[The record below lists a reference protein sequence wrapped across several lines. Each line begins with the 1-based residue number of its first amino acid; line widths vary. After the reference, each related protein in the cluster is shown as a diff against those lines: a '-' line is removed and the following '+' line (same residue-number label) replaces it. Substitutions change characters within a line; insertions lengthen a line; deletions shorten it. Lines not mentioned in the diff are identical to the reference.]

1 MEKLN
6 RLYRVQVMEIDPED
20 GTQKEIMDE
29 QFTGFA
35 LTADCGDGKCCEAI
49 VNDRIVDIAA
59 RIASGEKLCRAA
71 RLAGVMMKMK
81 ANLDVNEAE
90 DALLRAIMED

>member
-6 RLYRVQVMEIDPED
+6 RFYRVQVMEIDPED

-35 LTADCGDGKCCEAI
+35 LTADCVDGKCCEAI
-49 VNDRIVDIAA
+49 ANDNIVDIAA
-59 RIASGEKLCRAA
+59 RIASSEKLCKAA
-71 RLAGVMMKMK
+71 RIAGIMMRMK
-81 ANLDVNEAE
+81 VQDLGKKE
-90 DALLRAIMED
+90 DALLRSIMEDM